1 MGIVIILIIIICLF
15 FLIKINK
22 VEKPYNIVSPFVKEI
37 EKIKSK
43 DIKDAALCLVDKVPV
58 YFWKVPASSS
68 GKYHPLTDLGEGGL
82 VRHSINVKRMLDH
95 LLTLNG
101 YFEMTGREKDLLR
114 VAALFHDCMKS
125 GSQEEYEKDPHTKF
139 MHPIYASDFIKENMS
154 LPESD
159 IEFICKAVESH
170 MGQWNR
176 GTLPLPETTAQKALH
191 LADYLASRKGIEMK

>member
-1 MGIVIILIIIICLF
+1 MGIVIILVIIVCIF

-22 VEKPYNIVSPFVKEI
+22 VEKTYNIVNPFVEEI
-37 EKIKSK
+37 DKIKSK
-43 DIKDAALCLVDKVPV
+43 DIKEAALDLVDKVPV

-95 LLTLNG
+95 LLTLDG
-101 YFEMTGREKDLLR
+101 YFEMTNREKDLLR

-125 GSQEEYEKDPHTKF
+125 GSQEDYEKNPHTQF
-139 MHPIYASDFIKENMS
+139 MHPIYASEFIKENMS

-191 LADYLASRKGIEMK
+191 LADYLASRKGIEMS